1 MDTFLP
7 FLGSRSLRTKAG
19 FQALGLGLGVLLL
32 CIPAFGQLNLGSIT
46 GTVTDASGAVISG
59 ANVTVTDVE
68 RGVSR
73 TLTTDSA
80 GQYSATSLTPGSYS
94 VRAEF
99 TGFQTL
105 NRTGISV
112 GVGQAVRVDLAMQP
126 GAQTQTVTVTEA
138 VPLINTSNEVLSS
151 TVENDQLSRVANQRP
166 PVHESAG
173 LPAGSPWEPG
183 RKFAELP
190 DQRRRRPG
198 QLLYARRRG
207 EHQHIRQLRTSDR
220 RGHQHRRTDDPAP
233 GCR

>member
-1 MDTFLP
+1 MPLKFAKKSWGENMDTFFSFFGL
-7 FLGSRSLRTKAG
+7 RYLRTKAG

-32 CIPAFGQLNLGSIT
+32 CLPAFAQLNLGSIA
-46 GTVTDASGAVISG
+46 GTVTDASGGVIAG

-80 GQYSATSLTPGSYS
+80 GEYSATSLTPGSYS
-94 VRAEF
+94 VRAQF

-138 VPLINTSNEVLSS
+138 VPLVDTSNEVLSS
-151 TVENDQLSRVANQRP
+151 TVESRPAQPVA
-166 PVHESAG
+166 
-173 LPAGSPWEPG
+173 
-183 RKFAELP
+183 
-190 DQRRRRPG
+190 D
-198 QLLYARRRG
+198 
-207 EHQHIRQLRTSDR
+207 
-220 RGHQHRRTDDPAP
+220 
-233 GCR
+233 